1 MGDSIITAMWQ
12 AASNSKLTSSHNN
25 DNNNIKYYFT
35 SADHRFSLY
44 MPSAGLIGLCRRD
57 LLSALVSAGC
67 AHLAIKILDYL
78 DSPSLLAASLVCRD
92 WQQFLLDWFYATP
105 KFRERVRRSIFGSA
119 SHAGQQLKLGRT
131 LSRLRSPGCAH
142 SKLTFSLAM
151 ARAAVVDVAVDDDL
165 NLYALAILAGRP
177 HVMSCSLFTQ
187 VSMGFICLHF
197 TLWILHELLEDLF
210 SKSRLAKRNQIP

>member
-1 MGDSIITAMWQ
+1 MWQ
-12 AASNSKLTSSHNN
+12 AVSCPVNGYNAGQKSSNCSK
-25 DNNNIKYYFT
+25 KYYFT

-67 AHLAIKILDYL
+67 LHLAIKVLEYL
-78 DSPSLLAASLVCRD
+78 DSPSLLAASLVCTD
-92 WQQFLLDWFYATP
+92 WQQFLLDSFYAKP
-105 KFRERVRRSIFGSA
+105 KFRERVRRAIFDGS
-119 SHAGQQLKLGRT
+119 LGGIERT
-131 LSRLRSPGCAH
+131 LTPHRTPSYGH

-165 NLYALAILAGRP
+165 NLFALAILAGRP

-187 VSMGFICLHF
+187 VSLHNAYKMF
-197 TLWILHELLEDLF
+197 TKVYKHNWDDYKVQSLE
-210 SKSRLAKRNQIP
+210 KVY